1 MVYEQLRYNAIT
13 MNPEAHRNLKRMKL
27 TVVYICYGFE
37 VEEVQVPPNQL
48 KSHLMSSVGCGGIM
62 KLPRILDRRSKI
74 WAYTAELL

>member
-1 MVYEQLRYNAIT
+1 MVYEYLKYNAII
-13 MNPEAHRNLKRMKL
+13 MNPEARRNLKRMKL

-48 KSHLMSSVGCGGIM
+48 KSHLMSSVGYNGII

-74 WAYTAELL
+74 WAYTAKSL